1 MAAQMISKTT
11 AVGTTPVLIAT
22 GMIGASWITIHCE
35 SATKVYVGGASVDD
49 VNGFEI
55 HQNSTVTLWL
65 PEGIKMYAVVKT
77 GSVDLSTIQ
86 TGGA

>member
-11 AVGTTPVLIAT
+11 AVSTTPVLIAT
-22 GMIGASWITIHCE
+22 GMIGASWISIHCE
-35 SATKVYVGGASVDD
+35 SATKVYVGGATVDD

-86 TGGA
+86 SGGA

>member
-11 AVGTTPVLIAT
+11 AVSTTPVLIAT
-22 GMIGASWITIHCE
+22 GMTGASWITIHCE
-35 SATKVYVGGASVDD
+35 SATKVYIGGAAVDD

-55 HQNSTVTLWL
+55 HQNSTITIWL
-65 PEGIKMYAVVKT
+65 PENIKLYAVVKT

>member
-11 AVGTTPVLIAT
+11 AVSTTPVLIAT

-35 SATKVYVGGASVDD
+35 SATKVYVGGAAVDD

-86 TGGA
+86 SGGA

>member
-11 AVGTTPVLIAT
+11 AVSTTPVLIAT
-22 GMIGASWITIHCE
+22 GMTGASWITIHCE
-35 SATKVYVGGASVDD
+35 SATKVYVGGEAVDD

-77 GSVDLSTIQ
+77 GSVDLATIHS
-86 TGGA
+86 GGA

>member
-11 AVGTTPVLIAT
+11 AVSTTPVLIAT
-22 GMIGASWITIHCE
+22 GMSGASWITIHCE
-35 SATKVYVGGASVDD
+35 SATKVYVGGATVDD

-55 HQNSTVTLWL
+55 HPNSTVTLWL

>member
-11 AVGTTPVLIAT
+11 AVSTTPVLIAT

-35 SATKVYVGGASVDD
+35 SATKVYVGGATVDD

-65 PEGIKMYAVVKT
+65 PEGIKMYAMVKT
-77 GSVDLSTIQ
+77 GSVDLSTIHL
-86 TGGA
+86 GGA

>member
-1 MAAQMISKTT
+1 
-11 AVGTTPVLIAT
+11 VLIAT
-22 GMIGASWITIHCE
+22 GLIGASWITIHCE

-49 VNGFEI
+49 VNGFEV
-55 HQNSTVTLWL
+55 HPNSTVTLWL

-86 TGGA
+86 SGGA

>member
-11 AVGTTPVLIAT
+11 AVSTTPVLIAQGLT
-22 GMIGASWITIHCE
+22 GASWITLHCE
-35 SATKVYVGGASVDD
+35 SATKVYIGGAAVDD

-55 HQNSTVTLWL
+55 HQNSTITIWL
-65 PEGIKMYAVVKT
+65 PENIKLYAVVKT
-77 GSVDLSTIQ
+77 GSVDLATIQ

>member
-1 MAAQMISKTT
+1 MISKTT
-11 AVGTTPVLIAT
+11 AVSTTPVLIAT

-35 SATKVYVGGASVDD
+35 SATKVYVGGAAVDD

-86 TGGA
+86 SGGA

>member
-11 AVGTTPVLIAT
+11 AVSTTPVLIAT
-22 GMIGASWITIHCE
+22 GMSGASWISIHCE
-35 SATKVYVGGASVDD
+35 SATKVYVGGADVDD

-55 HQNSTVTLWL
+55 HQSSTVTLWL

-86 TGGA
+86 SGGA

>member
-11 AVGTTPVLIAT
+11 TVSTTPVLIAT

-35 SATKVYVGGASVDD
+35 SATKVYVGGATVDD
-49 VNGFEI
+49 VNGFEV
-55 HQNSTVTLWL
+55 HPSSTVTLWL

>member
-11 AVGTTPVLIAT
+11 AVGTTPVLIGT
-22 GMIGASWITIHCE
+22 GMTGASWISIHCE

-49 VNGFEI
+49 VNGFEV
-55 HQNSTVTLWL
+55 HPNSTLTLWL

>member
-11 AVGTTPVLIAT
+11 AVSTTPVLIAQGLT
-22 GMIGASWITIHCE
+22 GASWITIHCE
-35 SATKVYVGGASVDD
+35 SATKVYVGGAAVDD

-65 PEGIKMYAVVKT
+65 PENIKLYAVVKT

>member
-22 GMIGASWITIHCE
+22 GMTGASWIAIHCE
-35 SATKVYVGGASVDD
+35 SATKVYVGGATVDD

-65 PEGIKMYAVVKT
+65 PEGVKMYAVVKT

>member
-22 GMIGASWITIHCE
+22 GLIGASWITVHCE

>member
-11 AVGTTPVLIAT
+11 AVSTTPVLIAT
-22 GMIGASWITIHCE
+22 GMTGASWISIHCE
-35 SATKVYVGGASVDD
+35 SATKVYVGGAAVDD

-55 HQNSTVTLWL
+55 HPNSTMTIWL
-65 PEGIKMYAVVKT
+65 PENIKLYAVVKT

>member
-11 AVGTTPVLIAT
+11 AVSTTPVLIAT
-22 GMIGASWITIHCE
+22 GMTGASWISIHCE
-35 SATKVYVGGASVDD
+35 SATKVYVGGATVDD

-65 PEGIKMYAVVKT
+65 PEAIKMYAVVKT